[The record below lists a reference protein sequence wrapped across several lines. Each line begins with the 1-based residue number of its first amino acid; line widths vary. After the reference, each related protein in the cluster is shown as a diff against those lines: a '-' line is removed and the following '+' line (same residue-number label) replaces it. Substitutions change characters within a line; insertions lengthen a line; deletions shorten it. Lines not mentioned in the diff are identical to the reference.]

1 MTNKS
6 TRYDNFMDDLR
17 GKMKAEYEA
26 SEDLKAEF
34 LSAENYVAFKMNEP
48 AFQKLARQHEASCV
62 EADNLARCN
71 AAEAAGRVRIL

>member
-17 GKMKAEYEA
+17 GKMEAYFEA

-34 LSAENYVAFKMNEP
+34 LSAENYVAYKMNEP
-48 AFQKLARQHEASCV
+48 AFQKLARKHEANCI
-62 EADNLARCN
+62 EADNLA
-71 AAEAAGRVRIL
+71 ALAEAEAAGRT

>member
-17 GKMKAEYEA
+17 GKMKAYFEA

-34 LSAENYVAFKMNEP
+34 PSAEDYVAYKTNEP
-48 AFQKLARQHEASCV
+48 AFVKLARQHKANCAV
-62 EADNLARCN
+62 ANDLA
-71 AAEAAGRVRIL
+71 ALATAGAAGRVK

>member
-34 LSAENYVAFKMNEP
+34 LSAENYAAFKMNEP
-48 AFQKLARQHEASCV
+48 AFRALALRYESSCV
-62 EADNLARCN
+62 EADNLA
-71 AAEAAGRVRIL
+71 AVDEAEAAG